1 MGLKKRAKGAF
12 EKLVPISP
20 EFYDTERDEDLIAE
34 KNVLLPF
41 NAFLL
46 FSQWA
51 AFIALMVYY
60 SGPANYV
67 TTTRM
72 ELDYHYGYPAY
83 NCTPIVADE
92 AWGNYFNYDTCKAL
106 SARPTKGTNVKTAT
120 VTQSYALIPDFSSTV
135 TGYVYYPF
143 PHLGT
148 GVDGLAGLHEKTH
161 SPSLYSSKAAAR
173 AAHSEKAAKMMTL
186 NSCGSDAGYIQKF
199 DNATVIFQG
208 DEPWVIPS
216 TSQAVWKEDTSVQ
229 MTGTEGACVDYGSTI
244 GSAVGLNDLYAAD
257 SCYFNHSWPMLQN
270 VMNML
275 GEDEWQSPGHVTQAG
290 LLEDLAKYQVSL
302 EYKRSL
308 SMCTITED
316 EAVNMFQE
324 YYDDG
329 LCTYAKANMPFTC
342 TKEAPPSIPQ
352 RFSLAYAN
360 SLLLYTV
367 FSTICVK
374 IFFASR
380 KEPNDEVTESEEKST
395 RV

>member
-1 MGLKKRAKGAF
+1 MGIKKRAKGAF

-20 EFYDTERDEDLIAE
+20 EFYDNERDEDLIAE

-67 TTTRM
+67 SKTRM
-72 ELDYHYGYPAY
+72 EVDYHYGYPAY
-83 NCTPIVADE
+83 NCTPMIKDDT
-92 AWGNYFNYDTCKAL
+92 WGNYFNYDTCKAL
-106 SARPTKGTNVKTAT
+106 SAQPTKGINVA
-120 VTQSYALIPDFSSTV
+120 SYEAEPNDPARLQDILSGGTGEV
-135 TGYVYYPF
+135 VNKGYVYYPF

-148 GVDGLAGLHEKTH
+148 EENNLAGLHERTYDLNIF
-161 SPSLYSSKAAAR
+161 PSIDAATTAESSM
-173 AAHSEKAAKMMTL
+173 AAKLKTL
-186 NSCGSDAGYIQKF
+186 NTCGLDGGYEGGVGK
-199 DNATVIFQG
+199 DG
-208 DEPWVIPS
+208 PWVI
-216 TSQAVWKEDTSVQ
+216 TSEMQPVWSENTAVQ
-229 MTGTEGACVDYGSTI
+229 MTQTGVFCVDYSTAI
-244 GSAVGLNDLYAAD
+244 GTNLGLNDLYAAD

-275 GEDEWQSPGHVTQAG
+275 GEEEWVSPGTQPA
-290 LLEDLAKYQVSL
+290 EDIFNGFFSSS
-302 EYKRSL
+302 YKRGL
-308 SMCTITED
+308 STCTITED

-324 YYDDG
+324 YYNDG
-329 LCTYAKANMPFTC
+329 LCNYAKANVPFSC
-342 TKEAPPSIPQ
+342 LSEGPPSIPQ

-380 KEPNDEVTESEEKST
+380 KEPKDEVTESEEKST